1 MTSLPML
8 ALSSSLKIILSEDFI
23 AGLDSLLIASFLS
36 SCVNLYLLL
45 ILHEII
51 LNCLNAALLFMKDEQ
66 VLLMKVELTIEI

>member
-8 ALSSSLKIILSEDFI
+8 ALSSSLKILLSEDFI
-23 AGLDSLLIASFLS
+23 AGLYSLLIASFLS
-36 SCVNLYLLL
+36 NCVNLYLLL

-51 LNCLNAALLFMKDEQ
+51 IDCLNAALLFMKDEQ